1 MDKLRLT
8 VVTPLF
14 PTSAE
19 RYRGIYIYNTVR
31 GLQRHA
37 DVDVVCTLL
46 SFPALR
52 FVRPISMRYNRV
64 DLDFA
69 PSQVNVRY
77 LEYPGFP
84 LISRPINSMVCRYV
98 IEPHIKSL
106 EPDVIL
112 AYWAQPEGNAA
123 IKIGRRL
130 NVPVIV
136 GALGSDLLL
145 ARGIGRHLAKQAV
158 AKADRV
164 LTVSEALRTTAISLG
179 ASPSHVRTIRNGC
192 DRSIFFQRDRA
203 SSRAKLGIDPGVRL
217 VLFVGWLAP
226 LKGVMDLVAAF
237 PQVRQEFANAEL
249 VCIGEG
255 PLQQFL
261 RSSGVTTLGPKTSDE
276 VADWLGACDVLCLPS
291 HSEGCP
297 NVVVEALS
305 SGRPVI
311 ATHVGGIPELVDC
324 NSAILVSPGSPSEL
338 GSAIAKGLKRSW
350 DENAIAARTGRS
362 WDDVADDTYAACLEV
377 VSERRS
383 PAPRN
388 LSRVMSRPPTT
399 KPKIA
404 IVTPLFPTI
413 EEPYRGS
420 AIYKTALALQQF
432 ANVEVLCPQMTVPR
446 VPFLYPKSLRYR
458 ANIAAVSAVSDVS
471 VRYIPYP
478 AFRFLSRPIN
488 AYRCMK
494 RIEPFIDDVN
504 PDLVLAYWIYPEGR
518 AAAAIARKRGVP
530 VIVGARGSDL
540 RRIPD
545 IVTRGLVKSTI
556 KDADFAVT
564 VSEELRKRAIELG
577 CAPSR
582 VQAILNGCDPDI
594 FFVRSRIEARQALN
608 LPEDVQLILFVGW
621 LAPLKGLT
629 ELFEAVSRLI
639 PQHPRLQLA
648 CIGEGRLANSLN
660 EQCSRDPLNKRV
672 RMLGARSSQ
681 EISIWLGAADLLCLP
696 SHSEGCPN
704 VILEALACGR
714 PVVASDVGGIPELL
728 NASSGILVPPADVKR
743 LAEALHQALELPWD
757 PDAIALRA
765 ARDWDQ
771 VAEETFGVCQL
782 VLSEN
787 DVRNGR
793 YI

>member
-19 RYRGIYIYNTVR
+19 RYRGIYIYNTVHS
-31 GLQRHA
+31 LQRHA
-37 DVDVVCTLL
+37 DVDVICPLL
-46 SFPALR
+46 SFPASRL
-52 FVRPISMRYNRV
+52 VRPVSMRYNKV
-64 DLDFA
+64 DLSFA
-69 PSQVNVRY
+69 PGDVNVRY

-84 LISRPINSMVCRYV
+84 LITRPVNSMVCKAV
-98 IEPHIKSL
+98 IGPHIKSL
-106 EPDVIL
+106 RPDVIL
-112 AYWAQPEGNAA
+112 AYWTHPEGNAA
-123 IKIGRRL
+123 VKVGRKL
-130 NVPVIV
+130 DVPVIV

-145 ARGIGRHLAKQAV
+145 ARGIGRRQAKQAV
-158 AKADRV
+158 LDADRV
-164 LTVSEALRTTAISLG
+164 LTVSEDLRTAAISLG
-179 ASPSHVRTIRNGC
+179 ASPRHVRTIRNGC
-192 DRSIFFQRDRA
+192 DRSNFCLRDRA
-203 SSRAKLGIDPGVRL
+203 SSRTKLGIDPGVRL
-217 VLFVGWLAP
+217 VLFVGWVAP
-226 LKGVMDLVAAF
+226 LKGVLDLVAAF
-237 PQVRQEFANAEL
+237 TQVRQEFADAEL

-255 PLQQFL
+255 PLQPFL
-261 RSSGVTTLGPKTSDE
+261 RSNGVTALGPKTSSE
-276 VADWLGACDVLCLPS
+276 IADWLGACDLLCLPS

-311 ATHVGGIPELVDC
+311 ATRVGGIPELVDC
-324 NSAILVSPGSPSEL
+324 NSAILVPPKSPSKL
-338 GSAIAKGLKRSW
+338 AGAIAEGLKRSW

-362 WDDVADDTYAACLEV
+362 WDDVADETYAMCLEV
-377 VSERRS
+377 VSERRHQ
-383 PAPRN
+383 APRN
-388 LSRVMSRPPTT
+388 APPVASGRPTT

-413 EEPYRGS
+413 DEPYRGS
-420 AIYKTALALQQF
+420 AIYKTALSLQRF
-432 ANVEVLCPQMTVPR
+432 ANIEVLCPQMTVPR

-458 ANIAAVSAVSDVS
+458 AKIAAASPVPDVS

-488 AYRCMK
+488 AHRCMQ
-494 RIEPFIDDVN
+494 RLEPFIEDVN
-504 PDLVLAYWIYPEGR
+504 PDLVLAYWVYPEGR
-518 AAAAIARKRGVP
+518 AALAIARKSGVP

-545 IVTRGLVKSTI
+545 IVTRQLVKSTI
-556 KDADFAVT
+556 RDANFTIT

-577 CAPSR
+577 CSPNR
-582 VQAILNGCDPDI
+582 VQAILNGCDSDV
-594 FFVRSRIEARQALN
+594 FFVRSRIEARRALN

-648 CIGEGRLANSLN
+648 CIGEGRLATSLN
-660 EQCSRDPLNKRV
+660 EQCSQAPLNKRV
-672 RMLGARSSQ
+672 HMLGARSAK
-681 EISIWLGAADLLCLP
+681 EISVWLGAADLLCLP

-728 NASSGILVPPADVKR
+728 NTSSGILIPPSDVKR
-743 LAEALHQALELPWD
+743 LAEALHQALELPWN
-757 PDAIALRA
+757 PDVIASRA

-771 VAEETFGVCQL
+771 VAEETFRICQM

-787 DVRNGR
+787 DVRSSR
-793 YI
+793 ST